1 MNIITD
7 TNIFLA
13 VALNEPGKEN
23 IIQLTAGANAIS
35 PEILP
40 YEVGNALSAMVKR
53 KQLNDKEAL
62 AALQAVNTIPVR
74 LVSVDVE
81 KALKLALKCNI
92 YTYDAYFLQCA
103 KDLSRPL
110 ITLDKHMKN
119 VAYDL
124 NIEVLE

>member
-1 MNIITD
+1 MNVITD

-13 VALNEPGKEN
+13 VALNEQGKEN
-23 IIQLTAGANAIS
+23 IIQLTAGVNAIS

-62 AALQAVNTIPVR
+62 AALQTVNAIPVR

-81 KALKLALKCNI
+81 KALKLALKYNI

-103 KDLSRPL
+103 KDLSCPL